1 MPNLYN
7 LNEKREQLMDEKK
20 KQKYDDILNAGLAGA
35 AAETVQ
41 RYGEAAK
48 QHYVSYS
55 GVDNETGT
63 VLKKSLKQIADE
75 KINP

>member
-1 MPNLYN
+1 
-7 LNEKREQLMDEKK
+7 MDEKK
-20 KQKYDDILNAGLAGA
+20 KRKYDDILNAGLAGA

-55 GVDNETGT
+55 GVDNET
-63 VLKKSLKQIADE
+63 
-75 KINP
+75 